1 MDIKSLEKIARGI
14 LGPAYNPVRALIPDV
29 RGIVP
34 GLQEAGVTL
43 EEAVEKKNIGTGLE
57 GLLKT
62 AAVPVMTAAEFN
74 PATKAAGKVSKVLKQ
89 ASKKHGQPPPP
100 PARGKRDYPEI
111 RLADRLPFKKQIQ
124 FLEEHGFGPR
134 IGGKK
139 ANTFEIMDNERIR
152 VYSDTGRPAFG
163 GKEKVSQK
171 TFKNPTLKQMRE
183 WMGYKE
189 GGRVERNPYKSY
201 ESKPI

>member
-1 MDIKSLEKIARGI
+1 MDIKSLEKIAKGV

-43 EEAVEKKNIGTGLE
+43 EEAVEKKDIGSGLE

-62 AAVPVMTAAEFN
+62 ATVPVMAAAEFN
-74 PATKAAGKVSKVLKQ
+74 PVAKKASKVLKQ
-89 ASKKHGQPPPP
+89 ASPKKQ
-100 PARGKRDYPEI
+100 RDYPDTK
-111 RLADRLPFKKQIQ
+111 LADRVPFKNQIQ
-124 FLEEHGFGPR
+124 FLEDHGFGPR

-139 ANTFEIMDNERIR
+139 ANTFEIIDNERII
-152 VYSDTGRPAFG
+152 VYSDTGRPTSG

-189 GGRVERNPYKSY
+189 GGRVERNPYKNY
-201 ESKPI
+201 ESKAI

>member
-1 MDIKSLEKIARGI
+1 MDIKSLEKIAKGV

-43 EEAVEKKNIGTGLE
+43 EEAVEKKDIGSGLE

-62 AAVPVMTAAEFN
+62 ATVPMMAAAEFN
-74 PATKAAGKVSKVLKQ
+74 PVAKKASKVLKQ
-89 ASKKHGQPPPP
+89 ASPKKQ
-100 PARGKRDYPEI
+100 RDYPDTK
-111 RLADRLPFKKQIQ
+111 LADRVPFKNQIQ
-124 FLEEHGFGPR
+124 FLEDHGFGPR

-139 ANTFEIMDNERIR
+139 ANTFEIIDNERII
-152 VYSDTGRPAFG
+152 VYSDTGRSTSG

-189 GGRVERNPYKSY
+189 GGRVERNPYKNY
-201 ESKPI
+201 ESKAI

>member
-1 MDIKSLEKIARGI
+1 MDIKSLEKIAKGV

-43 EEAVEKKNIGTGLE
+43 EEAVEKKDIGSGLE

-62 AAVPVMTAAEFN
+62 ATVPVMAAAEFN
-74 PATKAAGKVSKVLKQ
+74 PVAKKASKVLKQ
-89 ASKKHGQPPPP
+89 ASPKKQ
-100 PARGKRDYPEI
+100 RDYPDTK
-111 RLADRLPFKKQIQ
+111 LADRVPFKNQIQ
-124 FLEEHGFGPR
+124 FLEDHGFGPR

-139 ANTFEIMDNERIR
+139 ANTFEIIDNERII
-152 VYSDTGRPAFG
+152 VYSDTGRSTSG

-189 GGRVERNPYKSY
+189 GGRVERNPYKNY
-201 ESKPI
+201 ESKAI

>member
-1 MDIKSLEKIARGI
+1 VDIKSLEKIAKGV

-43 EEAVEKKNIGTGLE
+43 EEAVEKKDIGSGLE

-62 AAVPVMTAAEFN
+62 ATVPMMAAAEFN
-74 PATKAAGKVSKVLKQ
+74 PVAKKASKVLKQ
-89 ASKKHGQPPPP
+89 ASPKKQ
-100 PARGKRDYPEI
+100 RDYPDTK
-111 RLADRLPFKKQIQ
+111 LADRVPFKNQIQ
-124 FLEEHGFGPR
+124 FLEDHGFGPR

-139 ANTFEIMDNERIR
+139 ANTFEIIDNERII
-152 VYSDTGRPAFG
+152 VYSDTGRSTSG

-189 GGRVERNPYKSY
+189 GGRVERNPYKNY
-201 ESKPI
+201 ESKAI

>member
-1 MDIKSLEKIARGI
+1 VDIKSLEKIAKGV

-43 EEAVEKKNIGTGLE
+43 EEAVEKKDIGSGLE

-62 AAVPVMTAAEFN
+62 ATVPVMAAAEFN
-74 PATKAAGKVSKVLKQ
+74 PVAKKASKVLKQ
-89 ASKKHGQPPPP
+89 ASPKKQ
-100 PARGKRDYPEI
+100 RDYPDTK
-111 RLADRLPFKKQIQ
+111 LADRVPFKNQIQ
-124 FLEEHGFGPR
+124 FLEDHGFGPR

-139 ANTFEIMDNERIR
+139 ANTFEIIDNERII
-152 VYSDTGRPAFG
+152 VYSDTGRPTSG

-189 GGRVERNPYKSY
+189 GGRVERNPYKNY
-201 ESKPI
+201 ESKAI

>member
-1 MDIKSLEKIARGI
+1 MDIKSLEKIAKGI
-14 LGPAYNPVRALIPDV
+14 LGPAYDPVRALIPDV

-62 AAVPVMTAAEFN
+62 AAVPVMAAAEFN
-74 PATKAAGKVSKVLKQ
+74 PATKAAGKASKVLKK
-89 ASKKHGQPPPP
+89 ASPKNQ
-100 PARGKRDYPEI
+100 RDYPET
-111 RLADRLPFKKQIQ
+111 RLADRLSFNNQIQ
-124 FLEEHGFGPR
+124 FLEDHGFNPR
-134 IGGKK
+134 IGEKK
-139 ANTFEIMDNERIR
+139 ANTFEIIDNDRIR
-152 VYSDTGRPAFG
+152 VYTDTGRPTFG

-189 GGRVERNPYKSY
+189 GGRVERNPYKNY
-201 ESKPI
+201 ESKAI